1 MKVFVEDLFAASVA
15 ADDDHW
21 LQFQVEEVVPAKQ
34 QLDQLKMWLMANSPS
49 IITRSSGVEW
59 IAVKFKDKGKQVLEA
74 KAAWD
79 SYEGEKTM

>member
-1 MKVFVEDLFAASVA
+1 
-15 ADDDHW
+15 
-21 LQFQVEEVVPAKQ
+21 
-34 QLDQLKMWLMANSPS
+34 MWLMTNSPS

-79 SYEGEKTM
+79 SYKWEKTK